1 MRHNTWR
8 PRLTACCL
16 PLLLG
21 AANAAA
27 QSEPHAAHPTPSAA
41 AAEAAAPP
49 LYTTLGSHRRP
60 ITTFRDDAQAYF
72 DQGLRWMH
80 AFNLEEA
87 EASFREAARR
97 DPSCA
102 MCRWGVAFALGPHIN
117 LPALPERTAA
127 AAREIAE
134 AVRLAATGPQAATET
149 ERALIAAMARR
160 SSDPPPAGPEQQRAL
175 DEGYAEAMRAAASRF
190 PEDAEVAFLT
200 AEALMDLHP
209 WDLWTSAGEAKPWT
223 PEILATIA
231 RGLARD
237 PAHPGLHHLHIH
249 AVEASPQPERAIDSA
264 DRLREAMPGAGHM
277 VHMPGH
283 IYMRVGRYADAALA
297 NERAAAVDG
306 SYLPGA
312 SPNVAFY
319 RMLYV
324 PHNIDFLAAAA
335 QMEGRSSAALLATRA
350 LAPHLGP
357 EMLREMPGFDFL
369 LNRAAWTLLHFG
381 RYAEVLA
388 EPPPPEDFPYASA
401 MAQAARGLALVRMG
415 RLEEAG
421 AALRVAE
428 QRMGEVKENAPQGL
442 NPARPLGSIGVD
454 LLAGELLIAGAGGAA
469 EAIDSGLARLRRAV
483 ATEDGIVYNE
493 PPDWYFPTR
502 HLLGAALLRL
512 DRGAEAERTWREDLD
527 RNRENGWALAGLA
540 AALDRQG
547 KSAEAERTRARL
559 AVAWARADLGLERV
573 AAGR

>member
-1 MRHNTWR
+1 MSCSSSRSL
-8 PRLTACCL
+8 RLC
-16 PLLLG
+16 LLG
-21 AANAAA
+21 GLLVAAPALS
-27 QSEPHAAHPTPSAA
+27 QTDPHAGHQPQAA
-41 AAEAAAPP
+41 AAAPAAPAVP
-49 LYTTLGSHRRP
+49 LYTTLGSQRRP

-72 DQGLRWMH
+72 DQGMRWMH

-87 EASFREAARR
+87 EASFREAARL
-97 DPSCA
+97 DPACA
-102 MCRWGVAFALGPHIN
+102 MCRWGVAFSLGPHIN

-127 AAREIAE
+127 AAGEIAE
-134 AVRLAATGPQAATET
+134 AVRLAATGPQAATEV
-149 ERALIAAMARR
+149 ERALIAAMAKR
-160 SSDPPPAGPEQQRAL
+160 SSNPPPAAPEQQQAL
-175 DEGYAEAMRAAASRF
+175 DQGYAEAMRAAAARF
-190 PEDAEVAFLT
+190 PDDAEVAFLT

-209 WDLWTSAGEAKPWT
+209 WDLWTSAGEPKPWT
-223 PEILATIA
+223 PEILEHVA
-231 RGLARD
+231 RGLERD
-237 PAHPGLHHLHIH
+237 PAHPGLNHLHIH
-249 AVEASPQPERAIDSA
+249 AVEASPQPERAIASA

-306 SYLPGA
+306 DYLPKA

-350 LAPHLGP
+350 LAPHLGE

-381 RYAEVLA
+381 RYPEVLA
-388 EPPPPEDFPYASA
+388 EALPPEVFPYATA
-401 MAQAARGLALVRMG
+401 MAAAARGLALVRLG
-415 RLEEAG
+415 RLDDAA
-421 AALRVAE
+421 AALATAE
-428 QRMGEVKENAPQGL
+428 SRMAEVKEGATQGL

-454 LLAGELLIAGAGGAA
+454 LLAGELLIARGGI
-469 EAIDSGLARLRRAV
+469 EQGIARMRRAV
-483 ATEDGIVYNE
+483 STEDGIVYNE
-493 PPDWYFPTR
+493 PPDWYFPAR

-512 DRGAEAERTWREDLD
+512 GRDADAERTWREDLE

-540 AALDRQG
+540 AALERQH
-547 KSAEAERTRARL
+547 KTAEAEQVGARL
-559 AVAWARADLGLERV
+559 RVAWARADLGLERV
-573 AAGR
+573 PAAR